1 MLGDSNSDRV
11 NRRRAATRR
20 EILDAAW
27 EVLRAE
33 GPAALS
39 LRDLASRVGMRAP
52 SLYSYFSSKND
63 IYDALFADG
72 YQTVLD
78 VYGSIERSDDPAAD
92 VRAAAHRFV
101 ALAVEDPVRYT
112 LLFQRPIPGFEPS
125 PEAYAPSVAMYQLL
139 IERMAA
145 IGVTDQADLDLWTA
159 LLSGLASQQVANDP
173 GGDRWLRLVDDA
185 VDMFLAHVRSRTGA
199 RRKG

>member
-1 MLGDSNSDRV
+1 M

-27 EVLRAE
+27 EVLRAD

-39 LRDLASRVGMRAP
+39 LRDLAARVGMRAP

-63 IYDALFADG
+63 IYDALFEDG
-72 YQTVLD
+72 NRAVLA
-78 VYGSIERSDDPAAD
+78 VYESVEPTDDPVAD
-92 VRAAAHRFV
+92 LRASAHRFV
-101 ALAVEDPVRYT
+101 QLAVDDPVRYT

-125 PEAYAPSVAMYQLL
+125 PEAYAPAVAMYQTLV
-139 IERMAA
+139 ERMAA
-145 IGVTDQADLDLWTA
+145 AGITDQADLDLWTA
-159 LLSGLASQQVANDP
+159 LLSGLAAQQVANDP

-185 VDMFLAHVRSRTGA
+185 VDMYLAHVRPRTGA
-199 RRKG
+199 DRKG

>member
-1 MLGDSNSDRV
+1 
-11 NRRRAATRR
+11 
-20 EILDAAW
+20 
-27 EVLRAE
+27 
-33 GPAALS
+33 
-39 LRDLASRVGMRAP
+39 MRAP

-72 YQTVLD
+72 YGAVLA
-78 VYGSIERSDDPAAD
+78 VYGGVERSDDPLAD
-92 VRAAAHRFV
+92 LRASAHRFV
-101 ALAVEDPVRYT
+101 ALAVDDPVRYT

-145 IGVTDQADLDLWTA
+145 AGITDQAHLDLWTA
-159 LLSGLASQQVANDP
+159 LLSGLAAQQVANDP

-185 VDMFLAHVRSRTGA
+185 VDMFFAHVQPRTRA